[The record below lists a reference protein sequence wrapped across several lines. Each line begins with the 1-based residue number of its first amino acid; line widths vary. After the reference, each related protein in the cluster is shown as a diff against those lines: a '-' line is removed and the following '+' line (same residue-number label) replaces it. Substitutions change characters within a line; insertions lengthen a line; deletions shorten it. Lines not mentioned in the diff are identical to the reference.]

1 MPFEKDDVRINRT
14 GRPMGSQ
21 NKVPDRQ
28 KAVELLNKVIEDLSN
43 QFEFLTTEEKIK
55 LLQVFKGLFD
65 TNITVTENQ
74 LPTEIKINIIPP
86 TNYEQ
91 KNIFTPD

>member
-43 QFEFLTTEEKIK
+43 QFDVLTTEEKIK
-55 LLQVFKGLFD
+55 LLQVFKNLFD

-86 TNYEQ
+86 PNYE
-91 KNIFTPD
+91 

>member
-28 KAVELLNKVIEDLSN
+28 KAVELLNKVIEDLSS

-91 KNIFTPD
+91 KNIFTPN

>member
-28 KAVELLNKVIEDLSN
+28 KAVELLNKVIEDLSS

-86 TNYEQ
+86 TNYE
-91 KNIFTPD
+91 